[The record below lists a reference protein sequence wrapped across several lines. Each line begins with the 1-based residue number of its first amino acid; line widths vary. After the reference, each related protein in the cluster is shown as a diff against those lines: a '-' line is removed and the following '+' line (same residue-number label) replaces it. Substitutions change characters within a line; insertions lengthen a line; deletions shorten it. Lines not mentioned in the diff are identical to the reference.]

1 MLPFVDQA
9 YNTSLSSTYD
19 PCSDRIW
26 QQGKNAGWGWITLD
40 SIIFADD
47 FETNSTTAWSSA
59 RP

>member
-9 YNTSLSSTYD
+9 YETDWTSSYD

-26 QQGKNAGWGWITLD
+26 QHGKNVGWGWITLD
-40 SIIFADD
+40 SDIFADD
-47 FETNSTTAWSSA
+47 FETDSTAAWSLA